1 MWMEEWLTDDND
13 DDDDDGGGKDKGL
26 DYKYLILLRKTV
38 MRGLAIVHSKWYG
51 GRWKEG
57 T

>member
-1 MWMEEWLTDDND
+1 MWMEEWLTDD
-13 DDDDDGGGKDKGL
+13 DDDDDGGGGNDKGM
-26 DYKYLILLRKTV
+26 DYRYLILLCKTV
-38 MRGLAIVHSKWYG
+38 MRALAIVHSKWYG